1 MRNTNRK
8 KILIY
13 LAVIGLLVFLYA
25 FNLLGPLNKVIYN
38 ILNPIFSGFQSVSS
52 NIRLTY
58 NEQTDKIDLREHI
71 KELENQVNQ
80 LTEENAR
87 LKILENENGI
97 LREHLG
103 FLVKNEYNY
112 VMSNVISRG
121 DAVETSGMEETIII
135 DKGAKD
141 GVYPGLAIVS
151 GQGIIIGK
159 VAEVKENISQVN
171 LTNSN
176 KCKLAATIL
185 NEDKTNGITEGEL
198 GLIIKMEFIPQEEEV
213 NIGDIIVTSG
223 LEQAIPRGLVIG
235 KVTQAEK
242 ENNEIWQFATLEPL
256 IKAQDLVIVSVLI
269 P

>member
-1 MRNTNRK
+1 MRRTNK
-8 KILIY
+8 KKLILY

-25 FNLLGPLNKVIYN
+25 FNLLGPLNRVIYG

-52 NIRLTY
+52 NIRSTY
-58 NEQTDKIDLREHI
+58 NEQTEKKDLNEYV
-71 KELENQVNQ
+71 KELEGEVNQ

-121 DAVETSGMEETIII
+121 DAVESSGREETIII
-135 DKGAKD
+135 DKGSKD

-151 GQGIIIGK
+151 GQGMIIGK
-159 VAEVKENISQVN
+159 VAEAKENISQVN
-171 LTNSN
+171 LTNSS

-185 NEDKTNGITEGEL
+185 NEDKTSGVTEGEL
-198 GLIIKMEFIPQEEEV
+198 GLTIKMEFIPQEEEV

-235 KVTQAEK
+235 KVTQVEK

-256 IKAQDLVIVSVLI
+256 VQAEDLVIVSVLI

>member
-1 MRNTNRK
+1 MRSTNRK
-8 KILIY
+8 KIILY

-25 FNLLGPLNKVIYN
+25 FNLLGPLNRIIYN
-38 ILNPIFSGFQSVSS
+38 ILNPVFSGFQSISS
-52 NIRLTY
+52 NIRSTY
-58 NEQTDKIDLREHI
+58 NEQTEKIDLNEHI
-71 KELENQVNQ
+71 KELESQINQ
-80 LTEENAR
+80 LTEENVR

-103 FLVKNEYNY
+103 FLVKHEYRY
-112 VMSNVISRG
+112 IMSNVISRG
-121 DAVETSGMEETIII
+121 EAVETSGREETLII
-135 DKGAKD
+135 DKGSKD

-159 VAEVKENISQVN
+159 VAEVKENISQVD
-171 LTNSN
+171 LTNSS

-185 NEDKTNGITEGEL
+185 NEDKTSGVTEGEL
-198 GLIIKMEFIPQEEEV
+198 GLTIKMKFIPQEEEV

-235 KVTQAEK
+235 KVTQMEK

-256 IKAQDLVIVSVLI
+256 IKAKDLVIVSVLI